1 VRELCAPRND
11 TLSPR
16 SVLQRTCDSSTA
28 DPAGNNRLLIVL
40 RRSFASSLIICR
52 IERCCRHRFRIGS
65 SVDFQ
70 SANPSVIKSV
80 RQRDLLNWWLRL
92 YVLRQI
98 APRIEDYRPDR
109 LSDELPDLVYY
120 IVEPGNPPRL
130 IIDSNGTR
138 MASAYGATGK
148 GRYLDD
154 YLGSILGPVVL
165 PAYLECIARAL
176 PTYTVSM
183 IDDVG
188 GHAVAYERMLLPF
201 SDGNGISRIIASL
214 KTISEDGGFEIK
226 NLMRGHQ
233 SIPTPKLCTV
243 IDCNLAHHTPSR
255 MTAGDVIEIG

>member
-1 VRELCAPRND
+1 M
-11 TLSPR
+11 
-16 SVLQRTCDSSTA
+16 
-28 DPAGNNRLLIVL
+28 
-40 RRSFASSLIICR
+40 
-52 IERCCRHRFRIGS
+52 
-65 SVDFQ
+65 DFQ

-201 SDGNGISRIIASL
+201 SDGHGISHVIASL

-233 SIPTPKLCTV
+233 SVPTPKLCTV